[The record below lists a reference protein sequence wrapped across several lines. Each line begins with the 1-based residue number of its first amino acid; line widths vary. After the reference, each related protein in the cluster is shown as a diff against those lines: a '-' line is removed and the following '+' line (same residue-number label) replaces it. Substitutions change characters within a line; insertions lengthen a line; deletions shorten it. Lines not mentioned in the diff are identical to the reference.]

1 MEAYG
6 QQDTSSLKQIMLNL
20 KEPSTQEET
29 KTYKKQYNEKP
40 IDSTVQA
47 RRNRAEIL
55 YKLLLDNKLVS
66 QTISQMFCG
75 DAHTGVYSNTDEMH
89 LTEFS
94 THIDVPTNRNGN
106 SDQLRAGGIIYC
118 NSDGVSQ
125 G

>member
-1 MEAYG
+1 MKSRLNELINSDLVQTEAYG

-75 DAHTGVYSNTDEMH
+75 DAHIGFTRIQMRCILQNSQLTSMFQQIEME
-89 LTEFS
+89 TQIS
-94 THIDVPTNRNGN
+94 
-106 SDQLRAGGIIYC
+106 
-118 NSDGVSQ
+118 
-125 G
+125 